1 AILARPISRAEFVIG
16 KWLGVIATIL
26 IYALPTTALQL
37 FLVDRIVQYVPPH
50 PFEFVGFMVIE
61 GIVVLTLALALS
73 TRLAG
78 MVGGVVALILWG
90 VAWIGGIVGGVGL
103 VLNNATAT
111 HIGTAT
117 RLILPTDGMWR
128 GAVWALEPATII
140 AAIRASGPAAAGNPF
155 FASEPPDA
163 LYLAWTAAWIVAFLG
178 LGIWSFQ
185 QRRTGLRR
193 PRGLADRSTR
203 LRDVRARRR
212 VAHRR
217 RPRARGADRPAT
229 ALRAARDHRG
239 HRSRAP
245 LHRHGRRQHA
255 AHPRVR
261 RTRVGRA
268 RTDLLDDDWQ
278 AAHRA
283 VRVV

>member
-1 AILARPISRAEFVIG
+1 MLVLLIARLTVLELLRRRLFLVLIGLTLIVVALTSWGIAQVTTVGGRPMTRVEQVTVVSQLLILVGFMSSFTLSFSAVFAGAPSLSGDLESGTALAILARPISRAEFVIG

-178 LGIWSFQ
+178 LAIWSFQ
-185 QRRTGLRR
+185 QREI
-193 PRGLADRSTR
+193 
-203 LRDVRARRR
+203 
-212 VAHRR
+212 
-217 RPRARGADRPAT
+217 
-229 ALRAARDHRG
+229 
-239 HRSRAP
+239 
-245 LHRHGRRQHA
+245 
-255 AHPRVR
+255 
-261 RTRVGRA
+261 
-268 RTDLLDDDWQ
+268 
-278 AAHRA
+278 
-283 VRVV
+283 